1 LITKLH
7 HFLGV
12 TGLSDI
18 ISSPSFVAEMDIHF
32 LFQNSTCCSF
42 PFIQLFLLLYIM
54 LSLVLAFHPSLVGQ
68 IPYFSLSTGSRRA
81 IVRPGPCTG
90 GTSFYGTY
98 RAQG

>member
-1 LITKLH
+1 ML
-7 HFLGV
+7 FLSV
-12 TGLSDI
+12 HSI
-18 ISSPSFVAEMDIHF
+18 VFVAIH
-32 LFQNSTCCSF
+32 
-42 PFIQLFLLLYIM
+42 LLCIM

-90 GTSFYGTY
+90 GTFFYGTH